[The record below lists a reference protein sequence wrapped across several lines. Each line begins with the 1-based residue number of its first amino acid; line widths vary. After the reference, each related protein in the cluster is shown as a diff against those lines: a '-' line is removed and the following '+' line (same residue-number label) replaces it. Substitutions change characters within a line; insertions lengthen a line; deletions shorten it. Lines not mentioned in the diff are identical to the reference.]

1 MQAVYLP
8 EPEDTPVLR
17 AVQSLPERYRQAVY
31 LRYYEEYEPA
41 EIAELMGCKAT
52 QVSTYLYRGKA
63 KLRTML
69 GGIYGEECLSK

>member
-1 MQAVYLP
+1 MRQFICRSRR
-8 EPEDTPVLR
+8 TLR
-17 AVQSLPERYRQAVY
+17 FCGQFSLYRSGIGRQYTCAIT
-31 LRYYEEYEPA
+31 RYEPA